1 MTAARPIPRLK
12 EARKLVGRLVFAEWL
27 DSSRSDGWTRA
38 KPESVA
44 ALACCSA
51 GRLIEYTP
59 GSVTIAGHWT
69 VEESPQRAGSMTIP
83 TRALVSLRALK

>member
-1 MTAARPIPRLK
+1 MAASKSLPRIK
-12 EARKLVGRLVFAEWL
+12 DGQKLVGRLVLAEWL

-51 GRLIEYTP
+51 GRLIEYTN

-69 VEESPQRAGSMTIP
+69 VEETPQRAGSMTIP
-83 TRALVSLRALK
+83 TRALVSLRALE